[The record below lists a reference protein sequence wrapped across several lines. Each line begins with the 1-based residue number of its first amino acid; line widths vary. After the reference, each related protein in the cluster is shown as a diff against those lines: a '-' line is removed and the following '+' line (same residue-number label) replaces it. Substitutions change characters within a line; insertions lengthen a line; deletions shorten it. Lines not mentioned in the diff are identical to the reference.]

1 VEEEVAVDVKVAG
14 FVAINLGTDSLADL
28 ALVQVLANIAHTLVA
43 QVTRIFT
50 LATNIV
56 DVLAGS
62 LVRTKE
68 GVVAVDRSRD
78 ANPGTLCVVAR
89 LDHRLATRQSVIHRL
104 AAGFVKNSRITTLT
118 ASHGAV
124 VVILSQTIGE
134 TIANEDGLQVD
145 VALLV
150 RQNLRGK
157 YRDVVTS
164 VRLSSNVEVLLGIF
178 GELLEEKGK
187 EGVDVLACSNG
198 VANSGATVRIADIDG
213 LVEEDD
219 RSIGVPGEV
228 IVDRLDLL
236 VDAAGTKLQEQSSK
250 GRTARATVEP
260 QDNRVV
266 LGVITRLEEPVKQM
280 LVILVIIQITSVLL
294 HTRIDTEST
303 RIGLLDSQI
312 IGLQLAID
320 LSLLLAAS
328 SSDPDT
334 LDISTT
340 DDVVPVGVR
349 TTGVLLRQR
358 EDRVMIHAVG
368 EVASNLIPQM
378 TSLTRQGLELLLEVM
393 KRLGQCVGTLL
404 GQSEDLLEG
413 RSRRSGRSDQQ
424 RSWQNSHDDLDG
436 FQFELEC
443 VLMDRRMGG

>member
-1 VEEEVAVDVKVAG
+1 
-14 FVAINLGTDSLADL
+14 
-28 ALVQVLANIAHTLVA
+28 
-43 QVTRIFT
+43 
-50 LATNIV
+50 
-56 DVLAGS
+56 
-62 LVRTKE
+62 
-68 GVVAVDRSRD
+68 
-78 ANPGTLCVVAR
+78 
-89 LDHRLATRQSVIHRL
+89 
-104 AAGFVKNSRITTLT
+104 
-118 ASHGAV
+118 
-124 VVILSQTIGE
+124 
-134 TIANEDGLQVD
+134 
-145 VALLV
+145 
-150 RQNLRGK
+150 
-157 YRDVVTS
+157 
-164 VRLSSNVEVLLGIF
+164 
-178 GELLEEKGK
+178 
-187 EGVDVLACSNG
+187 
-198 VANSGATVRIADIDG
+198 
-213 LVEEDD
+213 
-219 RSIGVPGEV
+219 
-228 IVDRLDLL
+228 
-236 VDAAGTKLQEQSSK
+236 
-250 GRTARATVEP
+250 
-260 QDNRVV
+260 
-266 LGVITRLEEPVKQM
+266 M

-413 RSRRSGRSDQQ
+413 RSSRSGRSDQQ

-443 VLMDRRMGG
+443 VLMMDRRMGG